1 MKRTVTATALALI
14 LALVLAACGAK
25 GGEEDVQIPT
35 PWTEYESQDEAL
47 RRRMGSAAL
56 GRRLTARAKNSIFIT
71 LSI

>member
-14 LALVLAACGAK
+14 LALALAACGAK

-47 RRRMGSAAL
+47 SADEWEAL
-56 GRRLTARAKNSIFIT
+56 
-71 LSI
+71 LSDGA